1 MGHLVIKLA
10 WPRLAPCGAAAV
22 LTLATS
28 SCAGPNARS
37 AQELVLALEPFAESR
52 APYSYSRGIALLSDS
67 VACVVDGYNVE
78 IYCANPQDRVWKFGR
93 RGEGPGEF
101 GGSLLL
107 QAGPGGTLATFDL
120 RLKRVTVF
128 QTLSTGPATI
138 VTSSPMPSL
147 IPVTQLS
154 STVAGAYYNRQLGRR
169 HQVEVEVNTGRFVWE
184 RFFPPELVQ
193 CRDGVTPDATTLGIG
208 HPIPGGGLVFVTC
221 QGQKTVWFA
230 NRDDRLPSAVIDS
243 PTYTANYPSQRD
255 VATYIQGM
263 KAMTG
268 GAVEPSRADLAEF
281 RSTVVPWSRM
291 SGHTVDDRGRFWV
304 ATTREREAFSYID
317 VYEAQAYVG
326 TVRVRHSMVAFDRMD
341 DRLVVLVDRP
351 LGDDDPGGVPRRG
364 IDWYDVSGLSFT
376 SLEAT
381 SDPVQG
387 ARHPH
392 DPGRGYPGGS

>member
-1 MGHLVIKLA
+1 MTRLTWHRLV
-10 WPRLAPCGAAAV
+10 PCGTAAV
-22 LTLATS
+22 LILGTS

-37 AQELVLALEPFAESR
+37 AQEFVLSLEPLAESR
-52 APYSYSRGIALLSDS
+52 APYSRSRGIALLSDS
-67 VACVVDGYNVE
+67 VACVVDDYNVE
-78 IYCANPQDRVWKFGR
+78 IYCASPQDRLWTFGR

-101 GGSLLL
+101 RGSLIL
-107 QAGPGGTLATFDL
+107 QPGPEGALAAFDL
-120 RLKRVTVF
+120 GLERVTVF
-128 QTLSTGPATI
+128 QTSSTGPTT
-138 VTSSPMPSL
+138 VLSSSPMPSL
-147 IPVTQLS
+147 IPVTPLS
-154 STVAGAYYNRQLGRR
+154 STVAGAYYNLQAGML
-169 HQVEVEVNTGRFVWE
+169 HQVEAEATSGRFVWE
-184 RFFPPELVQ
+184 RFVSPELVQ
-193 CRDGVTPDATTLGIG
+193 CRDGVTSNATTLGIG

-243 PTYTANYPSQRD
+243 PTYTENYPSERD

-268 GAVEPSRADLAEF
+268 GAVEPSRADLDEF
-281 RSTVVPWSRM
+281 RSKPVPWSRD
-291 SGHTVDDRGRFWV
+291 SGHTVDERGRFWV
-304 ATTREREAFSYID
+304 ATTRDREAFSYID

-326 TVRVRHSMVAFDRMD
+326 TVRVRHSMVAFDR
-341 DRLVVLVDRP
+341 RGSGLVVLVDRP
-351 LGDDDPGGVPRRG
+351 LRDDDPGGVPRRG

-381 SDPVQG
+381 SDPVPG